1 MVSASKAARQAKR
14 AEEGKD
20 KKKTVASKVS
30 SKAASKNASSASSV
44 NGDETPP
51 MLDGDG
57 DPLPDDEQPATT
69 DEKLSSVKKLTEQ
82 MDEHGLSDRVTT
94 GVLASLAQS
103 RDVKMNSV
111 SLVFHGRVLITDTT
125 LELNYGR
132 RYGLLGENGCGKSTL
147 LKAID
152 KREYPIPEHVDIY
165 LLNEGAPPSELGAL
179 EWVVREAEN
188 EMERLNKR
196 AEDILEKSGPEDP
209 ILEDLYERMDT
220 MDPSTFQT
228 RASLILTGLGF
239 NKTTIHKKTKDM
251 SGGWR
256 MRVALAKA
264 LFVKPSLLLL
274 DDPTAH
280 LDLEACVWLEEYLKK
295 WDRTL
300 VLVSHSMDFLNGVC
314 SNMIDMRGKQLIYY
328 GGNYDSYIKTR
339 SEQETNQMKAYAK
352 QQEEIQ
358 HIKKFIA
365 SAGTYANLVRQA
377 KSRQKILDKMEADG
391 FIQPVHQD
399 RVFTFRFADV
409 EKLPPPVLSFDD
421 VTFGYSGKPSDNLY
435 ENLDLGVDMDSRTAL
450 VGPNGVGKSTLL
462 RLMTGKLS
470 PVSGVVARHT
480 HLKLGLY
487 SQHSAEQL
495 DLTKSALDFVRDKY
509 SDKSQDYQ
517 YWRQQ
522 LGRYGLSGESQTALM
537 GTLSEGQKS
546 RIVFALLAIDGPN
559 MLLLDEPTN
568 GLDIPTIDSLADAIN
583 AFSGGVVVVSHDF
596 RQASFPCR
604 NYVYPLLTFFSYR
617 LLDKIAKDI
626 MVCEH
631 KTVKRW
637 DGTIGQYK
645 NYLRKKM
652 VTMGQV

>member
-14 AEEGKD
+14 AETATD
-20 KKKTVASKVS
+20 KKKTPTSKLS
-30 SKAASKNASSASSV
+30 SKAASKNPSTASSV
-44 NGDETPP
+44 NGDDTPP
-51 MLDGDG
+51 LLDGDG
-57 DPLPDDEQPATT
+57 NALPDEEQPATT
-69 DEKLSSVKKLTEQ
+69 EAKMSEIKKLTDQ
-82 MDEHGLSDRVTT
+82 MDKHGLSDRVTT
-94 GVLASLAQS
+94 GVLASLAAS
-103 RDVKMNSV
+103 RDVKVTSV
-111 SLVFHGRVLITDTT
+111 SLVFHGKVLIQDTT

-152 KREYPIPEHVDIY
+152 KREYPIPEQVDIY
-165 LLNEGAPPSELGAL
+165 LLNEGAPPSDLGAL

-188 EMERLNKR
+188 EMARLDKL
-196 AEDILEKSGPEDP
+196 AEDILEKDGPESP
-209 ILEDLYERMDT
+209 ILEDLYERMEG

-239 NKTTIHKKTKDM
+239 NKTTIHKMTKDM

-300 VLVSHSMDFLNGVC
+300 ILVSHSMDFLNGVC
-314 SNMIDMRGKQLIYY
+314 TNMIDMRMKKLIYY

-339 SEQETNQMKAYAK
+339 SEQETNQMKAYTK
-352 QQEEIQ
+352 QQDEIT

-421 VTFGYSGKPSDNLY
+421 VSFGYSGDPKDDLY
-435 ENLDLGVDMDSRTAL
+435 KNLDLGVDMDSRTAL
-450 VGPNGVGKSTLL
+450 VGPNGIGKSTLL
-462 RLMTGKLS
+462 RLMTGKLTS
-470 PVSGVVARHT
+470 RAGIVSRHT
-480 HLKLGLY
+480 HLKLGVY

-509 SDKSQDYQ
+509 SEKSQDYQ

-596 RQASFPCR
+596 R
-604 NYVYPLLTFFSYR
+604 

-626 MVCEH
+626 MVCEN
-631 KTVKRW
+631 KTIKRW
-637 DGTIGQYK
+637 DGSIGAYK
-645 NYLRKKM
+645 NHLRKKM